1 MTREELMALVKL
13 LKWERRILPGL
24 AKGQLRCEKG
34 DCPLAAAY
42 RIKFGVGI
50 PNWAWRKAADE
61 LGLDRLEA
69 EIIVREAD
77 YSKVP
82 ELESTNA

>member
-1 MTREELMALVKL
+1 MTREELMTLIKP
-13 LKWERRILPGL
+13 LKWSRNAPPGL
-24 AKGQLRCEKG
+24 NRGQLRCEKG

-50 PNWAWRKAADE
+50 ANWAWRKAADE
-61 LGLDRLEA
+61 LGLDRNEA
-69 EIIVREAD
+69 ENIVREAD
-77 YSKVP
+77 FSKVP

>member
-1 MTREELMALVKL
+1 MTREELMALVKS
-13 LKWERRILPGL
+13 LKWTRGDPRVKFLS
-24 AKGQLRCEKG
+24 QLRCTNG

-42 RIKFGVGI
+42 RIKFGIAI

-61 LGLDRLEA
+61 LGIDRNEA

-77 YSKVP
+77 YSIIP
-82 ELESTNA
+82 ELETV